1 MNGIEKITQQIAA
14 DAQAEAEKILTEAR
28 AEAAAIAADYAK
40 QAEKAA
46 ADVAARGTSAA
57 EQREERLASVAAME
71 GRKEFLAVKQEMVN
85 KAFDLAHEKLCALP
99 DEAYIELVAKL
110 AVKAVVTGEEQVVL
124 SQKDRARVG
133 KEVVMA
139 ANEKLGEKG
148 KLTLSERTA
157 DIAGGLILVD
167 GDVEVNCTF
176 ETMIRMAKTDMA
188 GKVANVLFE

>member
-14 DAQAEAEKILTEAR
+14 DAQAEAEKVLTEAR
-28 AEAAAIAADYAK
+28 AQAAAIAADYAK

-46 ADVAARGTSAA
+46 ADTAARGAA
-57 EQREERLASVAAME
+57 AADQREERLASVAAME

-99 DEAYIELVAKL
+99 DEAYIDLVAKL
-110 AVKAVVTGEEQVVL
+110 AVKACVTGKEQIVL

-133 KEVVMA
+133 KEIVMA
-139 ANEKLGEKG
+139 ANEKLGGKG
-148 KLTLSERTA
+148 ELTLSERTA
-157 DIAGGLILVD
+157 PIAGGLILAD

-188 GKVANVLFE
+188 GQVANVLFE